1 MSQRK
6 WYQWMNYKIISSCS
20 SGNATVIRDI
30 ILIDCGVTFK
40 RLEEYYKNLKIVFLT
55 HIHSDHFKK
64 ETIKK
69 LAQERPTLRFA
80 CCEWLLETLL
90 ECGVLRKNIDVLEIG
105 TKYDYK
111 LFKIVPI
118 KLYHDVPQ
126 CGYRVLFDDYKVI
139 YITDTRTVEGI
150 VAKNYD
156 LYLIEGNYT
165 EDDIDKRI
173 KEKQSEG
180 KYCYEYRARNT
191 HLSKGQ
197 ASDFLLNNMGSNSEY
212 VFMHE
217 HIERE
222 KDGI

>member
-1 MSQRK
+1 
-6 WYQWMNYKIISSCS
+6 MNYKIISSCS
-20 SGNATVIRDI
+20 TGNATIIRDI

-40 RLEEYYKNLKIVFLT
+40 KLEKYYKQLKIVLLT

-80 CCEWLLETLL
+80 GCEWLLQPLL
-90 ECGVLRKNIDVLEIG
+90 ECGVLRKNIDVLQIG
-105 TKYDYK
+105 TRYDYK

-139 YITDTRTVEGI
+139 YMTDTRKVEGI

-156 LYLIEGNYT
+156 LYLVEGNY
-165 EDDIDKRI
+165 EEEELEQRI
-173 KEKQSEG
+173 KQKQEEG
-180 KYCYEYRARNT
+180 LYYYESRVRNT

-197 ASDFLLNNMGSNSEY
+197 ATDFLLNNMGENSEY

-217 HIERE
+217 HVER
-222 KDGI
+222 

>member
-1 MSQRK
+1 
-6 WYQWMNYKIISSCS
+6 MNYKIISSCS
-20 SGNATVIRDI
+20 TGNATIIRDI

-40 RLEEYYKNLKIVFLT
+40 KLEKYYKQLKIVLLT

-64 ETIKK
+64 ETIRKI
-69 LAQERPTLRFA
+69 AQERPTLRFA
-80 CCEWLLETLL
+80 CCEWLLQPLL
-90 ECGVLRKNIDVLEIG
+90 ECGVLRKNIDVLQIG
-105 TKYDYK
+105 TRYDYK

-139 YITDTRTVEGI
+139 YMTDTRTVEGI

-156 LYLIEGNYT
+156 LYLVEGNY
-165 EDDIDKRI
+165 EEEELEQRI
-173 KEKQSEG
+173 KQKQEEG
-180 KYCYEYRARNT
+180 LYYYESRVRNT

-197 ASDFLLNNMGSNSEY
+197 ATDFLLNNMGENSKY

-217 HIERE
+217 HVER
-222 KDGI
+222 

>member
-1 MSQRK
+1 
-6 WYQWMNYKIISSCS
+6 MNYKIISSCS
-20 SGNATVIRDI
+20 TGNATIIRDI

-40 RLEEYYKNLKIVFLT
+40 RLEKYYKQLKIVLLT

-64 ETIKK
+64 ETIRK

-80 CCEWLLETLL
+80 CCEWLLQPLL
-90 ECGVLRKNIDVLEIG
+90 ECGVLRKNIDVLQIG
-105 TKYDYK
+105 TRYDYK

-139 YITDTRTVEGI
+139 YMTDTRTVEGI

-156 LYLIEGNYT
+156 LYLVEGNY
-165 EDDIDKRI
+165 EEEELEQRI
-173 KEKQSEG
+173 KQKQEEG
-180 KYCYEYRARNT
+180 LYYYESRVRNT

-197 ASDFLLNNMGSNSEY
+197 ATDFLLNNMGENSEY
-212 VFMHE
+212 VLMHQ
-217 HIERE
+217 HVER
-222 KDGI
+222 

>member
-1 MSQRK
+1 
-6 WYQWMNYKIISSCS
+6 MNYKIISSCS
-20 SGNATVIRDI
+20 TGNATIIKDI

-40 RLEEYYKNLKIVFLT
+40 RLEKYYKKLKLVLLT

-80 CCEWLLETLL
+80 CCEWLLKPLL
-90 ECGVLRKNIDVLEIG
+90 ECGVSRKNIDVLEIG
-105 TKYDYK
+105 TKYNYK

-126 CGYRVLFDDYKVI
+126 CGYRVLFDDYKAI
-139 YITDTRTVEGI
+139 YMTDTKTVEGI
-150 VAKNYD
+150 SAKNYD
-156 LYLIEGNYT
+156 LYLIEGNY
-165 EDDIDKRI
+165 EDEELDERI
-173 KEKQSEG
+173 RQKQEKQQ
-180 KYCYEYRARNT
+180 YCYEYRARYT

-197 ASDFLLNNMGSNSEY
+197 ASDFLLNNMGENSEY

-217 HIERE
+217 HVER
-222 KDGI
+222 

>member
-1 MSQRK
+1 
-6 WYQWMNYKIISSCS
+6 MNYKIISSCS
-20 SGNATVIRDI
+20 TGNATIIKDI

-40 RLEEYYKNLKIVFLT
+40 RLEKYYKKLKLVLLT

-80 CCEWLLETLL
+80 CCKWLLKPLL
-90 ECGVLRKNIDVLEIG
+90 DCGVNRNNIDILEIG

-126 CGYRVLFDDYKVI
+126 CGYRVLFDNYKVI
-139 YITDTRTVEGI
+139 YMTDTKTVEGI
-150 VAKNYD
+150 SAKNYD
-156 LYLIEGNYT
+156 LYLVEGNYD
-165 EDDIDKRI
+165 EDEIQERI
-173 KEKQSEG
+173 KQKQQDCQ
-180 KYCYEYRARNT
+180 YVYEFRAKDS
-191 HLSKGQ
+191 HLSKQQ
-197 ASDFLLNNMGSNSEY
+197 ASEFLLNNMGKNSEY

-217 HIERE
+217 HVER
-222 KDGI
+222 